1 MVNLVVCVVQNEG
14 QLLTLSITGLEPV
27 NQPFRSSTGWNLEK
41 FVSFT
46 KWPASL
52 SLGGRV

>member
-1 MVNLVVCVVQNEG
+1 MVKLVVCVVQNEG

-27 NQPFRSSTGWNLEK
+27 NQPFRSSTGWNLNK

-46 KWPASL
+46 K
-52 SLGGRV
+52 